1 MSKFDTL
8 FEEQIGQFT
17 KPGPVAGD
25 YVKIKGTCKSS
36 DWYKGLGE
44 ARQGYVNEILTL
56 VEQGKYLML
65 STIKKNM
72 YETRHPNQSEA
83 TDSQGWDTA
92 DIVVEVNPGFFSH
105 NLTIPV
111 DLLEFDMSWEEAR
124 ATRPVKGDQGEVEL
138 KPKDTEDKAIDIG
151 QQTKVPD
158 GNYNLGTAN
167 YLPGQ
172 VSP

>member
-17 KPGPVAGD
+17 RPGPVAGD

-44 ARQGYVNEILTL
+44 ARQTYVNEILTL

-72 YETRHPNQSEA
+72 YETRHPNKSEA
-83 TDSQGWDTA
+83 TDSQGWDIA

-105 NLTIPV
+105 NLTVPM

-124 ATRPVKGDQGEVEL
+124 ATRPVKGEDLEVEL
-138 KPKDTEDKAIDIG
+138 KPRDAEDKAIDIG

-158 GNYNLGTAN
+158 GDYKLSTEGYNALN
-167 YLPGQ
+167 L
-172 VSP
+172 